1 MSKYKIKCAVNIDQV
16 KQVTDSV
23 AASAAG
29 VASAGVASPRGGS
42 RVGTAEADLAGV
54 EVGET
59 LLVGDP

>member
-1 MSKYKIKCAVNIDQV
+1 MHFDYV

-29 VASAGVASPRGGS
+29 VASAGVPSARGGS